1 MPSAATSS
9 TNGAEASNSKAAP
22 SPTLYVKNIEGKV
35 KKPAELRRQLHSLF
49 STYGR
54 VLDVVATRAHGM
66 RGQAFIVFETPSFST
81 AAKRGLHNFS
91 FYSKPLHIEYS
102 TGSKSKA
109 LLRKEQGHEA
119 VQEMDL
125 EKSRTTESKRGEKRA
140 NQTAPEEEEEEE
152 EEGSGRKRVKREE
165 DEEEEDGVI
174 VRASNVP
181 GIIEGEVIS
190 ALFSR
195 QSGYVGTDEGTNRE
209 NGETWTAEIRFDGEE
224 SAKAALE
231 SLQGVQIDPMYKLEL
246 SIVS

>member
-1 MPSAATSS
+1 MPSAPLVLDVA
-9 TNGAEASNSKAAP
+9 AEASSSKVAP

-35 KKPAELRRQLHSLF
+35 KKPELRRQLHSLF

-54 VLDVVATRAHGM
+54 VLDVVATRANGM
-66 RGQAFIVFETPSFST
+66 RGQAFIVFENPSFST

-109 LLRKEQGHEA
+109 LLRKELGYEA

-152 EEGSGRKRVKREE
+152 EGSGRKRVKREE

-181 GIIEGEVIS
+181 GSIEGEVIS

-195 QSGYVGTDEGTNRE
+195 QSGYVETDEGTNRE
-209 NGETWTAEIRFDGEE
+209 DGETWTAEIRFDGEE

>member
-1 MPSAATSS
+1 MSSAATSS
-9 TNGAEASNSKAAP
+9 TNGAEASSSKAAP

-35 KKPAELRRQLHSLF
+35 KKHAELRRQLHSLF

-81 AAKRGLHNFS
+81 AAKRSLHNFS
-91 FYSKPLHIEYS
+91 FYRKPLHIEYS

-109 LLRKEQGHEA
+109 LLRKELGHEA

-140 NQTAPEEEEEEE
+140 NQTAPEEEEEE
-152 EEGSGRKRVKREE
+152 GSGRKRVKR
-165 DEEEEDGVI
+165 EEEDGVI

-181 GIIEGEVIS
+181 GSIEGEVIS

-195 QSGYVGTDEGTNRE
+195 QSGYVETDEGTNRE
-209 NGETWTAEIRFDGEE
+209 DGETWTTEIRFDGEE